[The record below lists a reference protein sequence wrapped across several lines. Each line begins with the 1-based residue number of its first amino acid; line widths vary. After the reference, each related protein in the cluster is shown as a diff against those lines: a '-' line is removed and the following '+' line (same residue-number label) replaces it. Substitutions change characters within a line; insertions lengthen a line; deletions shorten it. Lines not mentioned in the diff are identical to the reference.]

1 MNLQPRE
8 LFIWAMAIVLVVGTL
23 IASPKDFTAA
33 ATIAL
38 AFATFV
44 LARDSSN
51 SIQLAKNSVL
61 GEHLIQE
68 MQGLIQL
75 LYTRKDE
82 YEYLERVHIPYF
94 NVEEDL
100 REWQDRAEDFWK
112 DIDANKYLATNG
124 LRHLIE
130 DYIKVNEEWYNKY
143 KDIFNKMVISLEKE
157 DHEELKNILH
167 LAPSDV
173 CLVESPV
180 IFDDKFKNLPQHATR
195 DAHPVGFSVIFDYRF
210 KNLPQKSI
218 REERITEINELIGQL
233 NPESDFTNHVKD
245 FLTLIKE
252 DTVLEAKRSDLR
264 AKVIDR
270 YAELEMKIDKIGA
283 SLE

>member
-1 MNLQPRE
+1 MNLSLRD
-8 LFIWAMAIVLVVGTL
+8 LIMWTIAIILVIGTL
-23 IASPKDFTAA
+23 IVSPKDFTAA

-38 AFATFV
+38 AFSTFI
-44 LARDSSN
+44 LASDSRN
-51 SIQLAKNSVL
+51 NIQLSKDTVL

-75 LYTRKDE
+75 LYTRRDE

-112 DIDANKYLATNG
+112 DIDANKYLAPNG

-130 DYIKVNEEWYNKY
+130 DYIKINEEWYNKY
-143 KDIFNKMVISLEKE
+143 KEVFNKLVISLHKE
-157 DHEELKNILH
+157 DPEELKNILH
-167 LAPSDV
+167 LTPKDLH
-173 CLVESPV
+173 LVEFPV
-180 IFDDKFKNLPQHATR
+180 IFDDRFKNLTKHTPSDVR
-195 DAHPVGFSVIFDYRF
+195 LVGFPVIFDYRF

-218 REERITEINELIGQL
+218 KEERIKEINELIGQL
-233 NPESDFTNHVKD
+233 DPESDFTKHVKE
-245 FLTLIKE
+245 FLALIHE

-270 YAELEMKIDKIGA
+270 YAELEVKIDKIEA
-283 SLE
+283 YLE

>member
-1 MNLQPRE
+1 
-8 LFIWAMAIVLVVGTL
+8 MAIVLVVGTL

-100 REWQDRAEDFWK
+100 RDWQDRAEDFWK
-112 DIDANKYLATNG
+112 DIDANKYLAPNG

-130 DYIKVNEEWYNKY
+130 DYIKVNEEWYTKY
-143 KDIFNKMVISLEKE
+143 KYFFNKMVISLEKE
-157 DHEELKNILH
+157 DHEELKDILH

-173 CLVESPV
+173 SL
-180 IFDDKFKNLPQHATR
+180 
-195 DAHPVGFSVIFDYRF
+195 VGFPVIFDYRF

-218 REERITEINELIGQL
+218 REERITEINELISRL

>member
-1 MNLQPRE
+1 
-8 LFIWAMAIVLVVGTL
+8 
-23 IASPKDFTAA
+23 
-33 ATIAL
+33 
-38 AFATFV
+38 
-44 LARDSSN
+44 
-51 SIQLAKNSVL
+51 
-61 GEHLIQE
+61 

-100 REWQDRAEDFWK
+100 KEWQDRAEDFWK
-112 DIDANKYLATNG
+112 DIDANKYLAPNE

-130 DYIKVNEEWYNKY
+130 DYIRVNGEWYIKY
-143 KDIFNKMVISLEKE
+143 RDIFNKIVISLGKE
-157 DHEELKNILH
+157 DPEELKNILH

-173 CLVESPV
+173 CLVGFPV
-180 IFDDKFKNLPQHATR
+180 VFDDRFKNLPQYATR
-195 DAHPVGFSVIFDYRF
+195 DTRFVGFPVIFDYRF

-218 REERITEINELIGQL
+218 REERIKEINDLIGQL
-233 NPESDFTNHVKD
+233 NPESEFTKHVQD

-270 YAELEMKIDKIGA
+270 YEELEMKIDKIGA